1 MLRILPLLLCG
12 PPALASTGSI
22 RVNVPNAPGEI
33 TLDGMPTDQTAPAV
47 IESVAPGEHV
57 VELQYG
63 CMRGSA
69 RVTVYEEKT
78 TTARMRM
85 RNVGGEGTVRLRGL
99 PPMARIFVDEAPVRQ
114 AGDGIELPCGAHR
127 IRAEAEG
134 FADWEET
141 VAVTSDK
148 WSTVTIRMVE
158 IDIEDGP
165 RPQSFTPVE
174 LDDDFEDDFDDL
186 DDIDWEE
193 EDRLLEEEE
202 NARAEQQADVWARE
216 SRRERFGD
224 VDDLDDGGDE
234 SSATPQ
240 PLDDYDEESDP
251 PEEPMPP
258 EIEQRQPR
266 KEPRPRARPNTENAL
281 LYSGLGTTAAGIGGL
296 LYGLVLHGRYTDAK
310 EEWNSIAASTGSP
323 TSPEAQ
329 SFGAEIMNP
338 TKKKRNRRLG
348 LSTGVLLAGGGLSAY
363 AIFQSSDET
372 HPDSPSRPVDN
383 YDEDWR
389 IAPTHFGLVYRGK
402 W

>member
-1 MLRILPLLLCG
+1 MLRLLLLFLWG
-12 PPALASTGSI
+12 TTASAATGSI
-22 RVNVPNAPGEI
+22 RVDVPNAPGEI

-78 TTARMRM
+78 ATARIRM

-99 PPMARIFVDEAPVRQ
+99 PPMARVYVNDAPVRQ
-114 AGDGIELPCGAHR
+114 ASEGIELSCGGHR

-141 VAVTSDK
+141 VAVTTGR
-148 WSTVTIRMVE
+148 WSTVSIQMVE

-174 LDDDFEDDFDDL
+174 LDEDFDTIDA
-186 DDIDWEE
+186 IDWEE

-202 NARAEQQADVWARE
+202 KAIAEQVAAARTEE

-224 VDDLDDGGDE
+224 VDALDGE
-234 SSATPQ
+234 ETETPPVGPE
-240 PLDDYDEESDP
+240 PLGDYDEELAAPADP
-251 PEEPMPP
+251 LEP
-258 EIEQRQPR
+258 EIDRLTLGEEDSSSPPR
-266 KEPRPRARPNTENAL
+266 DGDKIW
-281 LYSGLGTTAAGIGGL
+281 LYSGLGTTAAGLGGL
-296 LYGLVLHGRYTDAK
+296 IYGLVLHARFLDAK
-310 EEWNSIAASTGSP
+310 NEWNTIVSATGSP

-329 SFGAEIMNP
+329 AFGAEFMNP
-338 TKKKRNRRLG
+338 AKSRRNRVLG
-348 LSTGVLLAGGGLSAY
+348 ISTSVFVAGGGLSAY
-363 AIFQSSDET
+363 AFFQSSAQGGSEID
-372 HPDSPSRPVDN
+372 DRPMDDYN
-383 YDEDWR
+383 EDWLV
-389 IAPTHFGLVYRGK
+389 APVHFGLHYRTT

>member
-1 MLRILPLLLCG
+1 MLRLLPLLVIG
-12 PPALASTGSI
+12 STASAATGSI

-78 TTARMRM
+78 ATARMRM

-99 PPMARIFVDEAPVRQ
+99 PPMARVFVDDAPVRQ
-114 AGDGIELPCGAHR
+114 AGDGIELSCGGHR

-141 VAVTSDK
+141 VAVTTDR
-148 WSTVTIRMVE
+148 WSTVTIQMVE

-174 LDDDFEDDFDDL
+174 LDEDFGDI

-193 EDRLLEEEE
+193 EDRLLEEEDLKAME
-202 NARAEQQADVWARE
+202 EQAALQAEE
-216 SRRERFGD
+216 SRRERFGN
-224 VDDLDDGGDE
+224 VDSLDE
-234 SSATPQ
+234 EAEEEPTPGPA
-240 PLDDYDEESDP
+240 PLDDYDEDLDAP
-251 PEEPMPP
+251 DEPL
-258 EIEQRQPR
+258 EAEF
-266 KEPRPRARPNTENAL
+266 EPLDVHETRISSKPAAQENVL

-296 LYGLVLHGRYTDAK
+296 IYGLVLHGRYNDAK
-310 EEWNSIAASTGSP
+310 SEWNEISAATGSP

-329 SFGAEIMNP
+329 AFGAEVMTP
-338 TKKKRNRRLG
+338 AKKRRNRVFG
-348 LSTGVLLAGGGLSAY
+348 ISTGVFLAGGGLSAY
-363 AIFQSSDET
+363 AFVQPT
-372 HPDSPSRPVDN
+372 SPESLPSQNRGS
-383 YDEDWR
+383 YDEDWL
-389 IAPTHFGLVYRGK
+389 IPPTQFGLRYSTT